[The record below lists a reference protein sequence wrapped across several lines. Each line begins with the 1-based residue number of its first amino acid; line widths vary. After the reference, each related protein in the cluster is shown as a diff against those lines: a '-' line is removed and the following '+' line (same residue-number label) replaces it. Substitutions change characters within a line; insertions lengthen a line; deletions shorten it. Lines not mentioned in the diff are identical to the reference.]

1 MDIDWVIVKRFK
13 KEIGAVGFINNNV
26 AVIVAFYDDRD
37 GDKDGNVSVGEWLA
51 TKLSPISIE
60 GKAITEVAMSARYD
74 MDILQRDMSFY
85 SMANK
90 LFLNFAK
97 GLVADAVY
105 KVYFSRAV
113 GKVSGA
119 IAGRASSNLVTQYV
133 IKKSMESSV
142 KSAYKSMTQ

>member
-1 MDIDWVIVKRFK
+1 MDIDWVVVRKFQ

-37 GDKDGNVSVGEWLA
+37 GNKDGNVSVGEWLA
-51 TKLSPISIE
+51 SKLSPISIE
-60 GKAITEVAMSARYD
+60 GKAVTEVAMAARHD

-90 LFLNFAK
+90 LFINFAQ

-105 KVYFSRAV
+105 KVYFSR
-113 GKVSGA
+113 GVSKISKA

-133 IKKSMESSV
+133 IKKGMESSV
-142 KSAYKSMTQ
+142 KSAYKSMIQ